1 MDEAKAPPEG
11 PALKE
16 ETMDEANA
24 PSEGPVPTEE
34 MTGEPKAPPEGIYLE
49 TKKNIIGTGS
59 TAKVAEYRN
68 FWATLRIQEQII
80 EMVLLDD
87 AFGLTGIREKFP
99 VEVVSGPNWLYVEQG
114 EKKYRQL
121 RPKLD
126 SLLNPPAQRPS
137 PAKAAQ
143 GAKRMGGAASAAS
156 KKTGWWNK

>member
-1 MDEAKAPPEG
+1 MEEG
-11 PALKE
+11 
-16 ETMDEANA
+16 
-24 PSEGPVPTEE
+24 
-34 MTGEPKAPPEGIYLE
+34 KAPPEGIYLE

-68 FWATLRIQEQII
+68 FWATLRIVEDIM

-99 VEVVSGPNWLYVEQG
+99 VEVVTGPNWLYVEQG

-126 SLLNPPAQRPS
+126 NLLAPPAAPKPT
-137 PAKAAQ
+137 PAKASSPPV
-143 GAKRMGGAASAAS
+143 KKFGGGPSVPAS
-156 KKTGWWNK
+156 KKTGWWSK